1 MKSLSSLSNARIF
14 NVLALAGTSLLI
26 LGDMIPSPWGYILNA
41 AIIVF
46 LSLAFYNINKV
57 ENELKRMTLIV
68 SALSKGDF
76 ESRMTNITEKGTLG
90 NFQWRLNEMAD
101 SVDSFIREA
110 TASMEH
116 VSRNKY
122 FRRII
127 EAGMHGSLL
136 SGAQIINR
144 ATQGV
149 EDKMNGFMRIADDLD
164 TSLNQVVQQINTTT
178 ENLVKST
185 DAMQHSVVSTRR
197 EVDAAMRDSN
207 ETSKSVQTISAAAEE
222 MSSCIAEITQQMEKT
237 SRTARSAVEES
248 SRAHGAIDDLTRM
261 ADKIG
266 EVVDIIKGIAEQTNL
281 LALNA
286 TIEAAH
292 AGEAGK
298 GFAVVAG
305 EVKQLAGQTNNAT
318 CEITGLVNN
327 IQLATRKV
335 VQTFAAIDSNITEI
349 NDASTVVAAAIEQQ
363 SAASREIA
371 YSADRASMD
380 TCNITGNVHD
390 INQNIENV
398 SDAARNAMQATD
410 DLSQNVTR
418 NVSSLLFKMNVF
430 MTELKK
436 IA

>member
-1 MKSLSSLSNARIF
+1 MKSSSSLSNARIF
-14 NVLALAGTSLLI
+14 NALALAGTSLLI

-46 LSLAFYNINKV
+46 LSLAFYSINKV